1 VKQKKDDCIQ
11 EGDKDFGLWR
21 LLDHTRF
28 MISRLREQELD
39 QVGLTPEQGHI
50 LDILNYFNGS
60 ATMNQLM
67 NITMRR
73 HHSISTQID
82 RMTKQG
88 LVKKKKNSRD
98 RREYSIIMTDKGREV
113 FKRIKRDSII
123 QAFSCLSEDDK
134 KALDTRLKS
143 LLIHAYN
150 LHGKQ
155 YQQTFPQ

>member
-1 VKQKKDDCIQ
+1 VKQKKDNQ
-11 EGDKDFGLWR
+11 FPAVDKDFGLWR

-28 MISRLREQELD
+28 MISRLREKELD

-50 LDILNYFNGS
+50 LDILNYFGGS

-82 RMTKQG
+82 RMTRQG
-88 LVKKKKNSRD
+88 LVKKKKNTQD
-98 RREYSIIMTDKGREV
+98 RREYTILMTEKGRNI
-113 FKRIKRDSII
+113 FKQIKRDSITE
-123 QAFSCLSEDDK
+123 AFACLSDEDK